1 MTQNSTQHSLLRVLF
16 LYPNPKNKFYES
28 KKIRKKTGQ
37 NKNGAARS
45 FRIWKDNECS
55 ANG

>member
-1 MTQNSTQHSLLRVLF
+1 MTQNCTQHSLLRVLF
-16 LYPNPKNKFYES
+16 LYPNPKTNYYES

-45 FRIWKDNECS
+45 FRIWKDNEFS